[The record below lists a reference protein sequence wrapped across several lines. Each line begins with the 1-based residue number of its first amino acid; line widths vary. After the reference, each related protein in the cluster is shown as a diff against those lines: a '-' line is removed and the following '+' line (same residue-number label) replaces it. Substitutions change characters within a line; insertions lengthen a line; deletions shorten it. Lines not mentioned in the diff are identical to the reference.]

1 VIPRECKRLAEV
13 DSTNAE
19 SSYDSMEGEASRRKG
34 FICFSKINGRLFY
47 GIDADDGRLL
57 IL

>member
-1 VIPRECKRLAEV
+1 LIPKEWKRLAEV

-19 SSYDSMEGEASRRKG
+19 SSYDWMGGKASRRKG
-34 FICFSKINGRLFY
+34 SICFSKINGRLFY
-47 GIDADDGRLL
+47 GMDADGGRTL